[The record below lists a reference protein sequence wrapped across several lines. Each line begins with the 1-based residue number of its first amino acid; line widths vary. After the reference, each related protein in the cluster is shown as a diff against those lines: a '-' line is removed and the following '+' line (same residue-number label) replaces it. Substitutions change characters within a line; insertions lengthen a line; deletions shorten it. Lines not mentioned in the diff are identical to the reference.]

1 MDSRFCLPVQPDAGQ
16 TPDVPVYLRPPLW
29 ARFEPKHRETLKPGA
44 VPFIGRVGLFR
55 PLWVIETGS
64 RHDGQIAYGVPRDWE
79 DGSDIGFAW
88 APAEDLV
95 PVFRVKLRVTKIVVP
110 YSRDYRVRMSIEE
123 ARLRIGRAPGGRA
136 ADVFRDMGIE
146 P

>member
-95 PVFRVKLRVTKIVVP
+95 PVFRVKLRVTHVVVLAP
-110 YSRDYRVRMSIEE
+110 SGNARRPLHEALDIARMFPGRRT
-123 ARLRIGRAPGGRA
+123 AKALRAL
-136 ADVFRDMGIE
+136 GIE